1 MLPVLEAESRLTDR
15 YQTTVPASVR
25 KALSLQKRD
34 RLRFVIQP
42 DGQVVLTRG
51 VEPDAED
58 PALGRFLDFLA
69 TDIARHPERLQAL
82 DTGLRQRIEGL
93 VDDIE
98 VDLDTPLADDDE

>member
-42 DGQVVLTRG
+42 DGQVILTRG

-69 TDIARHPERLQAL
+69 ADIARHPERLQAL